1 MRRDKRLMVEIQKM
15 IADRTA
21 FWRYAA
27 MRFVHDKSVQ
37 RAAGLSYTTLL
48 AMVPFLAVALTVLSA
63 FPVFDQFKVSFRIP
77 VR

>member
-1 MRRDKRLMVEIQKM
+1 MAEIQKM

-21 FWRYAA
+21 FWRYAI
-27 MRFVHDKSVQ
+27 MRFIYDKSVQ

-63 FPVFDQFKVSFRIP
+63 LISSRIMD
-77 VR
+77 VQ